1 MFARFAFLLLVCA
14 LVVPKAAWGAH
25 LAGHE
30 QMASVS
36 AVHTHH
42 SDHAHEH
49 ADDSAA
55 ADEHGND
62 DTSPDEGLTHDHSP
76 SLSLATAML
85 TPDDPQLSSWFAPT
99 ALRFNR
105 SFAAAALSRPESL
118 LRPPRAA

>member
-1 MFARFAFLLLVCA
+1 MFARFALLLMVCA

-30 QMASVS
+30 QMASAS

-42 SDHAHEH
+42 ADHAHVH
-49 ADDSAA
+49 ADEQSAA
-55 ADEHGND
+55 DQQGTSDA
-62 DTSPDEGLTHDHSP
+62 SPDKGLTHDHGP

-85 TPDDPQLSSWFAPT
+85 APDDPQLSSWFAAT
-99 ALRFNR
+99 DLRFDR

-118 LRPPRAA
+118 LL